1 MWKRADRQI
10 FRDDRQEGKMEK
22 QAGRYT
28 VKYSMKTDRQTR
40 RTILKVKVNGGDRY
54 LKIEER

>member
-1 MWKRADRQI
+1 
-10 FRDDRQEGKMEK
+10 MEK
-22 QAGRYT
+22 QAGRNT